1 MLLLTFV
8 LDGVHAMKKHNTK
21 RYKCI
26 LEFIDGVYI
35 LLFLASMAR
44 IFSIFAAKVH
54 KKNDMRKRK
63 DKKTATKNVT
73 EVQDERL
80 IDGTIDEKAE
90 LTLLKG
96 DVI

>member
-35 LLFLASMAR
+35 LLFLASMAQ
-44 IFSIFAAKVH
+44 IFSIFAAKVLLFCDIR
-54 KKNDMRKRK
+54 KKNHHFASEMERKTVSQTGQLT
-63 DKKTATKNVT
+63 KK
-73 EVQDERL
+73 RS
-80 IDGTIDEKAE
+80 
-90 LTLLKG
+90 
-96 DVI
+96 